1 MTLQPVTPAFLD
13 SLRGRLPPATFR
25 EAEEHH
31 LTEPRGRFRGTGLL
45 LAPGSTEEVATILRA
60 CAEARV
66 PVVPHSGGTGLVGG
80 QLLSEGVAPVILSLS
95 RMDRVRAVFPEE
107 NVLVAEAGVIL
118 ADAQAAAERAGRMFP
133 LSLAS
138 EGSARIGGL
147 LATNAGGTQVIRYG
161 NARAL
166 CLGVEA
172 VTARGEVWH
181 GLSRLRKDNAGYDL
195 RDLLIGSEGTLAVI
209 TAAALQLVPR
219 PAGVGVALL
228 AVPSPRAALELL
240 AVAQARFADA
250 VQGFELIGRM
260 GFDFLEE
267 TGLGASPLTSRP
279 DWSVLVELGLPEG
292 LEPGPALE
300 RLFEEGEARGLVT
313 DGVLAASEAQG
324 AALWELRERI
334 PEANRRIG
342 SVSSHDISLPLS
354 EIPGFIPE
362 AEAALMALGPFRV
375 NCFGHLGD
383 GNLHFNVF
391 AQKGEARGTHDALR
405 RRIKELVHDLVHA
418 RGGSVAAEHGVGRLK
433 VADLERYGDP
443 VKLSM
448 MRAVKQALDPRG
460 ILNPGAVLRSP
471 GETTT

>member
-1 MTLQPVTPAFLD
+1 MMLAPVTPAFLD
-13 SLRGRLPPATFR
+13 TLRDRLPADAFR

-45 LAPGSTEEVATILRA
+45 LAPGSTEEVATVLRA
-60 CAEARV
+60 CYEARV

-80 QLLSEGVAPVILSLS
+80 QLIAEGIAPVILSLA
-95 RMDRVRAVFPEE
+95 RMDRVRATYPDE

-118 ADAQAAAERAGRMFP
+118 SDVQAAAQRVGRMFP

-147 LATNAGGTQVIRYG
+147 LATNAGGTQVLRYG

-172 VTARGEVWH
+172 VTSDGKVWH

-195 RDLLIGSEGTLAVI
+195 RDLLIGSEGTLAII
-209 TAAALQLVPR
+209 TAAALRLVQP

-228 AVPSPRAALELL
+228 AVPSPAAALHLL
-240 AVAQARFADA
+240 GLAQGHFGDA
-250 VQGFELIGRM
+250 VQGFELMGRM
-260 GFDFLEE
+260 GFEFLEE
-267 TGLGASPLTSRP
+267 TGLGASPLRPGP
-279 DWSVLVELGLPEG
+279 DWSVLVELGLPDH
-292 LEPGPALE
+292 LAPQDALE
-300 RLFEEGEARGLVT
+300 RIFVEGNERGLVT
-313 DGVLAASEAQG
+313 DGVLAASKAQG

-354 EIPGFIPE
+354 EIPPFIPE
-362 AEAALMALGPFRV
+362 AEAALAALGPFRV

-391 AQKGEARGTHDALR
+391 AQKGVPRSEHDPLRGR
-405 RRIKELVHDLVHA
+405 VKELVHDLVHA

-448 MRAVKQALDPRG
+448 MRAVKAALDPMG
-460 ILNPGAVLRSP
+460 ILNPGAVLRA
-471 GETTT
+471 G

>member
-1 MTLQPVTPAFLD
+1 MTLQPATPAFLD
-13 SLRGRLPPATFR
+13 TLRDRLPAAAFR
-25 EAEEHH
+25 EAEERH

-45 LAPGSTEEVATILRA
+45 LAPSSTEEVAAILRA
-60 CAEARV
+60 CAAARV
-66 PVVPHSGGTGLVGG
+66 PVVPHGGGTGLVGG
-80 QLLSEGVAPVILSLS
+80 QVVAEGIAPVILSLA
-95 RMDRVRAVFPEE
+95 RMDRVRAVHPSE
-107 NVLVAEAGVIL
+107 NVMVAEAGVIL
-118 ADAQAAAERAGRMFP
+118 AEAQAAAARAGRLFP

-172 VTARGEVWH
+172 VTAQGEIWH

-195 RDLLIGSEGTLAVI
+195 RDLLIGSEGTLGII
-209 TAAALQLVPR
+209 TAAALRLVQP

-228 AVPSPRAALELL
+228 AVPSPAAALDLL
-240 AVAQARFADA
+240 GLAQGRFGDA
-250 VQGFELIGRM
+250 VQGFELMGRM

-267 TGLGASPLTSRP
+267 TGLGASPLAPRP

-292 LEPGPALE
+292 LDPQAALE
-300 RLFEEGEARGLVT
+300 RLFEEGSERGFVA
-313 DGVLAASEAQG
+313 DGVLAASEAQA
-324 AALWELRERI
+324 AALWDLRERI

-354 EIPGFIPE
+354 EIAPFIPE
-362 AEAALMALGPFRV
+362 AEAALAALGPFRV

-391 AQKGEARGTHDALR
+391 ARRGVDRAAHDALR
-405 RRIKELVHDLVHA
+405 GRVKELVHDLVHA

-443 VKLSM
+443 VKLQM
-448 MRAVKQALDPRG
+448 MRAVKAALDPQG
-460 ILNPGAVLRSP
+460 LLNPGAVLRAS
-471 GETTT
+471 

>member
-1 MTLQPVTPAFLD
+1 MTLEPATPAFLD
-13 SLRGRLPPATFR
+13 SLRHLLPPGAFR
-25 EAEEHH
+25 DAEDHH
-31 LTEPRGRFRGTGLL
+31 LNEPRGRYRGTGLL
-45 LAPGSTEEVATILRA
+45 LAPGSTEEVAAILRA
-60 CAEARV
+60 CHAARV

-80 QLLSEGVAPVILSLS
+80 QIQSEGVAPVILSLA
-95 RMDRVRAVFPEE
+95 RMDKVRAVFPSE

-118 ADAQAAAERAGRMFP
+118 ADVQSAAERAGRMFP

-147 LATNAGGTQVIRYG
+147 LATNAGGTQVLRWG

-172 VTARGEVWH
+172 VTAEGEVWH

-209 TAAALQLVPR
+209 TAAALRLVQP
-219 PAGVGVALL
+219 PAALGVALL
-228 AVPSPRAALELL
+228 AVPSPARALDLL
-240 AVAQARFADA
+240 SLAQARYGDA

-267 TGLGASPLTSRP
+267 TGLGASPLSPRP
-279 DWSVLVELGLPEG
+279 DWTVLVELGLPEG
-292 LEPGPALE
+292 IGAQDALE
-300 RLFEEGEARGLVT
+300 RLFAEGEAQGLVT
-313 DGVLAASEAQG
+313 DGVLAASAAQG

-354 EIPGFIPE
+354 EIAPFMPE
-362 AEAALMALGPFRV
+362 AEAALLALAPFRV
-375 NCFGHLGD
+375 NAFGHLGD

-391 AQKGEARGTHDALR
+391 APKGVARSEFDHLR
-405 RRIKELVHDLVHA
+405 GRVKEIVHDLTHA

-433 VADLERYGDP
+433 VGDLERYGDP
-443 VKLSM
+443 VKLRM

-460 ILNPGAVLRSP
+460 ILNPGAVLRA
-471 GETTT
+471 E

>member
-1 MTLQPVTPAFLD
+1 MTLVPATPAFLGT
-13 SLRGRLPPATFR
+13 LRDRLPEAVFR
-25 EAEEHH
+25 EAEERH
-31 LTEPRGRFRGTGLL
+31 LSEPRRRFRGTGLL
-45 LAPGSTEEVATILRA
+45 LSPGSAEEVALILRA
-60 CAEARV
+60 CFDARV

-80 QLLSEGVAPVILSLS
+80 QVLSEGAAPVILSLA
-95 RMDRVRAVFPEE
+95 RMDRVRAVFPSE
-107 NVLVAEAGVIL
+107 NVLVVEAGCIL
-118 ADAQAAAERAGRMFP
+118 ADVQRAAEEAGRLFP

-147 LATNAGGTQVIRYG
+147 LATNAGGTQVLRWG

-172 VTARGEVWH
+172 VTAEGEVWN

-195 RDLLIGSEGTLAVI
+195 RDLLIGSEGTLGII
-209 TAAALQLVPR
+209 TAAALRLVQP

-228 AVPSPRAALELL
+228 AVSSPAAALDLL
-240 AVAQARFADA
+240 GLAQARYGDA

-260 GFDFLEE
+260 GWDFLEE
-267 TGLGASPLTSRP
+267 TGLGRSPLDPVP

-292 LEPGPALE
+292 IAPGEALE
-300 RLFEEGEARGLVT
+300 RVFEEGSGRGLVT
-313 DGVLAASEAQG
+313 DGVLAASGTQG

-354 EIPGFIPE
+354 EIPAFIPE
-362 AEAALMALGPFRV
+362 AEAALGRLGAFRV

-391 AQKGEARGTHDALR
+391 AQRGVARGTHEALR
-405 RRIKELVHDLVHA
+405 ERVKELVHDLVHA

-433 VADLERYGDP
+433 VGDLERYGDP
-443 VKLSM
+443 VKLWM
-448 MRAVKQALDPRG
+448 MRAVKRALDPRG
-460 ILNPGAVLRSP
+460 ILNPGAVLRS
-471 GETTT
+471 E

>member
-1 MTLQPVTPAFLD
+1 MTLQPATPAFLD
-13 SLRGRLPPATFR
+13 TLRDRLPPAAFR
-25 EAEEHH
+25 EAGEHH
-31 LTEPRGRFRGTGLL
+31 LTEPRGRFRGTGHL
-45 LAPGSTEEVATILRA
+45 LAPGSTEEVAAILRA
-60 CAEARV
+60 CWEARV

-80 QLLSEGVAPVILSLS
+80 QILSEGTPPVILSLA
-95 RMDRVRAVFPEE
+95 RMDRVRAVHPAE
-107 NVLVAEAGVIL
+107 NVLVAEAGMIL
-118 ADAQAAAERAGRMFP
+118 ADVHREAEKAGRMFP

-147 LATNAGGTQVIRYG
+147 LATNAGGTQVLRYG

-172 VTARGEVWH
+172 VTAQGEIWH

-195 RDLLIGSEGTLAVI
+195 RDLLIGSEGTLGVI
-209 TAAALQLVPR
+209 TAAALRLVQP
-219 PAGVGVALL
+219 PAQVGVALL
-228 AVPSPRAALELL
+228 AVPSPAAALELL
-240 AVAQARFADA
+240 AVAQGRYGDA
-250 VQGFELIGRM
+250 VQGFELMGRM

-267 TGLGASPLTSRP
+267 TGLGTSPLHPVP
-279 DWSVLVELGLPEG
+279 DWTVLVELGLPEG
-292 LEPGPALE
+292 LEAQAALE
-300 RLFEEGEARGLVT
+300 RLFEEGSGRGLVT

-354 EIPGFIPE
+354 EIPSFIPE
-362 AEAALMALGPFRV
+362 AEGALARLGPFRV

-391 AQKGEARGTHDALR
+391 AQRGVAREEFDPLR
-405 RRIKELVHDLVHA
+405 GRVKELVHDLVHA

-433 VADLERYGDP
+433 VGDLERYGDP
-443 VKLSM
+443 VKLRM
-448 MRAVKQALDPRG
+448 MRAVKAALDPRG
-460 ILNPGAVLRSP
+460 ILNPGAVLRVG
-471 GETTT
+471 GEGP

>member
-1 MTLQPVTPAFLD
+1 MTLAPATPAFLD
-13 SLRGRLPPATFR
+13 ALRPHLPAAAFR
-25 EAEEHH
+25 DASEDH

-45 LAPGSTEEVATILRA
+45 LAPGSTEEVAAILRA
-60 CAEARV
+60 CHAARV

-80 QLLSEGVAPVILSLS
+80 QLMTEGVAPVILSLA
-95 RMDRVRAVFPEE
+95 RMDRVRAIHPAE
-107 NVLVAEAGVIL
+107 NVLIAEAGVVL
-118 ADAQAAAERAGRMFP
+118 ADVQRAAQRAGRLFP

-147 LATNAGGTQVIRYG
+147 LATNAGGTQVLRYG

-172 VTARGEVWH
+172 VTAQGEVWH

-195 RDLLIGSEGTLAVI
+195 RDLLIGSEGTLGVI
-209 TAAALQLVPR
+209 TAAALRLVQP
-219 PAGVGVALL
+219 PAAIGVALL
-228 AVPSPRAALELL
+228 EVPSPAAALDLL
-240 AVAQARFADA
+240 GLAQGHYGDG
-250 VQGFELIGRM
+250 VQGFELMGRT

-267 TGLGASPLTSRP
+267 TGLGASPLQP
-279 DWSVLVELGLPEG
+279 VPNWSVLIELGLPEG
-292 LEPGPALE
+292 LQPQGALE
-300 RLFEEGEARGLVT
+300 RIFLEGSERGLIT

-324 AALWELRERI
+324 AALWDLRERI

-354 EIPGFIPE
+354 EIPIFIPE
-362 AEAALMALGPFRV
+362 AEAALAVLGPFRV

-391 AQKGEARGTHDALR
+391 AQKGVPRSKHDALR
-405 RRIKELVHDLVHA
+405 GRIKEVVHDLVHA

-448 MRAVKQALDPRG
+448 MRAVKAALDPHG
-460 ILNPGAVLRSP
+460 ILNPGAVLRSQA
-471 GETTT
+471 

>member
-1 MTLQPVTPAFLD
+1 MTLAPATPAFLD
-13 SLRGRLPPATFR
+13 GLRGRLPAPVFR
-25 EAEEHH
+25 EAEERH
-31 LTEPRGRFRGTGLL
+31 LTEPRGRFRGTGVL
-45 LAPGSTEEVATILRA
+45 LAPGSTAEVAEILRA
-60 CAEARV
+60 CAAARV
-66 PVVPHSGGTGLVGG
+66 AVVPHSGGTGLVGG
-80 QLLSEGVAPVILSLS
+80 QLLSEGPAPVILSLA
-95 RMDRVRAVFPEE
+95 RMDRIRAVYPSE
-107 NVLVAEAGVIL
+107 NVMVAEAGCIL
-118 ADAQAAAERAGRMFP
+118 AEVQRAAEAAGRLFP

-147 LATNAGGTQVIRYG
+147 LATNAGGTQVLRWG

-172 VTARGEVWH
+172 VTAAGEVWH

-209 TAAALQLVPR
+209 TAAALRLVQR
-219 PAGVGVALL
+219 PAGVGVAML
-228 AVPSPRAALELL
+228 AVPSPAAALDLL
-240 AVAQARFADA
+240 ALAQGHYGDA
-250 VQGFELIGRM
+250 VQGFEIMGRT

-267 TGLGASPLTSRP
+267 TGLGAHPLHPVP
-279 DWSVLVELGLPEG
+279 DWTVLVELGLPEG
-292 LEPGPALE
+292 IAPTAALE

-313 DGVLAASEAQG
+313 DGVLAASEAQA

-354 EIPGFIPE
+354 EIPPFIPE
-362 AEAALMALGPFRV
+362 AEAALGSLAPLRV

-391 AQKGEARGTHDALR
+391 APRGVPRAELEAVRPR
-405 RRIKELVHDLVHA
+405 VKELVHDLVHA

-433 VADLERYGDP
+433 VPDLERYGDP
-443 VKLSM
+443 VKLAM
-448 MRAVKQALDPRG
+448 MRAVKRALDPQG
-460 ILNPGAVLRSP
+460 ILNPGAVLRA
-471 GETTT
+471 

>member
-1 MTLQPVTPAFLD
+1 MTLQPATPAFLD
-13 SLRGRLPPATFR
+13 SLRHLLPPAAFR
-25 EAEEHH
+25 EAEDHH
-31 LTEPRGRFRGTGLL
+31 LNEPRGRYRGTGLL
-45 LAPGSTEEVATILRA
+45 LAPGSTAEVAAILRA
-60 CAEARV
+60 CHEARV

-80 QLLSEGVAPVILSLS
+80 QIQSEGVAPVILSLA
-95 RMDRVRAVFPEE
+95 RMDKVRAVFPSE

-118 ADAQAAAERAGRMFP
+118 ADVQQAAERAGRMFP

-147 LATNAGGTQVIRYG
+147 LATNAGGTQVLRWG

-172 VTARGEVWH
+172 VTAEGQVWH

-209 TAAALQLVPR
+209 TAAALRLVQP
-219 PAGVGVALL
+219 PAAVGVALL
-228 AVPSPRAALELL
+228 AVPSPALALELL
-240 AVAQARFADA
+240 GLAQARYGDA

-267 TGLGASPLTSRP
+267 TGLGASPLSPRP
-279 DWSVLVELGLPEG
+279 DWTVLVELGLPEG
-292 LEPGPALE
+292 IGAQDALE
-300 RLFEEGEARGLVT
+300 RLFAVGEERGLVT

-354 EIPGFIPE
+354 EIAPFMPE
-362 AEAALMALGPFRV
+362 AEAALLALAPFRV
-375 NCFGHLGD
+375 NAFGHLGD

-391 AQKGEARGTHDALR
+391 APKGVARSELDHLR
-405 RRIKELVHDLVHA
+405 GKVKEIVHDLVHA

-433 VADLERYGDP
+433 VGDLERYGDP
-443 VKLSM
+443 VKLRM
-448 MRAVKQALDPRG
+448 MWAVKQALDPRG
-460 ILNPGAVLRSP
+460 ILNPGAVLRSV
-471 GETTT
+471 